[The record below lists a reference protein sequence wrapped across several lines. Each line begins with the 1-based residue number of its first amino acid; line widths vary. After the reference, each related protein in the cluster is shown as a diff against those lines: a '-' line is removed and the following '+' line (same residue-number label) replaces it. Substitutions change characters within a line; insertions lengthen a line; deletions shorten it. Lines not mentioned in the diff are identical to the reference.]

1 MKKVFKKLLVM
12 VSAVVLT
19 FSMNVAAAEDIVLND
34 SGSPFIKSFDPG
46 TSGEYKYLGYAYCF
60 EVGPEYKY
68 LQITYTGDPTAFDE
82 LRLEFVVNSDPSE
95 EKKLTPVWFRENDE
109 GTVRTTDGGL
119 VPNPSDKEQTAV
131 IDLEKSGIDLSTG
144 IRAFH
149 IHDTPGKGKFTI
161 TDARLMTSAPK
172 GGASASASDVKS
184 SSDDK
189 KASSDSKSKSS
200 SSTDSKS
207 SDSSSSKDSSAS
219 SASASSSSDSSESVG
234 GGATAAPTTGSA
246 TYPSAIAIGGIVV
259 AGAALVASKKMK
271 IQ

>member
-119 VPNPSDKEQTAV
+119 VLILQIKNRQ
-131 IDLEKSGIDLSTG
+131 
-144 IRAFH
+144 
-149 IHDTPGKGKFTI
+149 
-161 TDARLMTSAPK
+161 
-172 GGASASASDVKS
+172 
-184 SSDDK
+184 
-189 KASSDSKSKSS
+189 
-200 SSTDSKS
+200 
-207 SDSSSSKDSSAS
+207 
-219 SASASSSSDSSESVG
+219 
-234 GGATAAPTTGSA
+234 
-246 TYPSAIAIGGIVV
+246 
-259 AGAALVASKKMK
+259 
-271 IQ
+271 Q

>member
-1 MKKVFKKLLVM
+1 M

-68 LQITYTGDPTAFDE
+68 LQITYTGDSTAFDE

-131 IDLEKSGIDLSTG
+131 IDLQKSGIDLSTG

-161 TDARLMTSAPK
+161 TDARLMTSAPS

-189 KASSDSKSKSS
+189 KASSDSKSS

-207 SDSSSSKDSSAS
+207 SDTSSSTDS

-246 TYPSAIAIGGIVV
+246 TYPIAIAIGGIVV

>member
-1 MKKVFKKLLVM
+1 M
-12 VSAVVLT
+12 
-19 FSMNVAAAEDIVLND
+19 
-34 SGSPFIKSFDPG
+34 
-46 TSGEYKYLGYAYCF
+46 
-60 EVGPEYKY
+60 
-68 LQITYTGDPTAFDE
+68 TYQQ
-82 LRLEFVVNSDPSE
+82 V
-95 EKKLTPVWFRENDE
+95 
-109 GTVRTTDGGL
+109 
-119 VPNPSDKEQTAV
+119 
-131 IDLEKSGIDLSTG
+131 
-144 IRAFH
+144 H

-246 TYPSAIAIGGIVV
+246 TYPIAIAIGGIVV

>member
-1 MKKVFKKLLVM
+1 MKKTLRNLITII
-12 VSAVVLT
+12 SAIVVVLGMST
-19 FSMNVAAAEDIVLND
+19 SVFAADDVVLND
-34 SGSPFIKSFDPG
+34 TGSPFIKTFDPG
-46 TSGEYKYLGYAYCF
+46 TKGEYKYLGYAYCF

-189 KASSDSKSKSS
+189 KASSDSKSS
-200 SSTDSKS
+200 SSTDDKS
-207 SDSSSSKDSSAS
+207 SDSSSSTDSSN

-246 TYPSAIAIGGIVV
+246 TYPIAIAIGGIVV

>member
-1 MKKVFKKLLVM
+1 MKKTLKKLLVM

-68 LQITYTGDPTAFDE
+68 LQITYTGDSTAFDE

-131 IDLEKSGIDLSTG
+131 IDLQKSGIDLSTG

-161 TDARLMTSAPK
+161 TDARLMTSAPS

-189 KASSDSKSKSS
+189 KASSDSKSS

-207 SDSSSSKDSSAS
+207 SDTSSSTDS

-246 TYPSAIAIGGIVV
+246 TYPIAIAIGGIVV

>member
-119 VPNPSDKEQTAV
+119 VPNPSSTEQTAV
-131 IDLEKSGIDLSTG
+131 IDLEKSGIDYQQVSEHFIYT
-144 IRAFH
+144 
-149 IHDTPGKGKFTI
+149 IH
-161 TDARLMTSAPK
+161 L
-172 GGASASASDVKS
+172 VKVS
-184 SSDDK
+184 SQLQMQD
-189 KASSDSKSKSS
+189 
-200 SSTDSKS
+200 
-207 SDSSSSKDSSAS
+207 
-219 SASASSSSDSSESVG
+219 
-234 GGATAAPTTGSA
+234 
-246 TYPSAIAIGGIVV
+246 
-259 AGAALVASKKMK
+259 
-271 IQ
+271 

>member
-161 TDARLMTSAPK
+161 TDARLYK
-172 GGASASASDVKS
+172 
-184 SSDDK
+184 
-189 KASSDSKSKSS
+189 
-200 SSTDSKS
+200 
-207 SDSSSSKDSSAS
+207 
-219 SASASSSSDSSESVG
+219 
-234 GGATAAPTTGSA
+234 TAAVEQPTTKPVETTTKA
-246 TYPSAIAIGGIVV
+246 PETTKPVETTTKAPETAKPVETTTKQEIVLDKPF
-259 AGAALVASKKMK
+259 GLVVTSTANNS
-271 IQ
+271 ITVVWGRGTIDLYNVYWCGN

>member
-82 LRLEFVVNSDPSE
+82 
-95 EKKLTPVWFRENDE
+95 
-109 GTVRTTDGGL
+109 
-119 VPNPSDKEQTAV
+119 
-131 IDLEKSGIDLSTG
+131 STG

-189 KASSDSKSKSS
+189 KASSDSKSS
-200 SSTDSKS
+200 SSTESKS

-246 TYPSAIAIGGIVV
+246 TYPIAIAIGGIVV

>member
-1 MKKVFKKLLVM
+1 MKKAFKKLLVM

-161 TDARLMTSAPK
+161 THARLMTSAPK

-246 TYPSAIAIGGIVV
+246 TYPIAIAIGGIVV

>member
-1 MKKVFKKLLVM
+1 MQTKNVNRNCRKQPVEQM
-12 VSAVVLT
+12 VSCDFKIWKWIKKYYLKETKAPDGYTLNTTEYSFTAPQVNDTNNSLVYE
-19 FSMNVAAAEDIVLND
+19 SKEIVANV
-34 SGSPFIKSFDPG
+34 P
-46 TSGEYKYLGYAYCF
+46 
-60 EVGPEYKY
+60 
-68 LQITYTGDPTAFDE
+68 
-82 LRLEFVVNSDPSE
+82 
-95 EKKLTPVWFRENDE
+95 
-109 GTVRTTDGGL
+109 
-119 VPNPSDKEQTAV
+119 
-131 IDLEKSGIDLSTG
+131 
-144 IRAFH
+144 
-149 IHDTPGKGKFTI
+149 KGKFTI

-189 KASSDSKSKSS
+189 KASSDSKSS
-200 SSTDSKS
+200 SSTESKS

-246 TYPSAIAIGGIVV
+246 TYPIAIAIGGIVV

>member
-1 MKKVFKKLLVM
+1 M

-60 EVGPEYKY
+60 EVGPEY
-68 LQITYTGDPTAFDE
+68 TAFDE

-246 TYPSAIAIGGIVV
+246 TYPIAIAIGGIVV